1 MIDSLAVTLPL
12 RDDIT
17 LFGWAVLLALALVSV
32 FAATVTLYKLVQ
44 FLRLGVG
51 RRRAAETAMALWLE
65 GDGAG
70 AMSRAAER
78 SDVRLRVFHALLTG
92 LSLRP
97 GDADHAQARAGQAA
111 LEELALMSRSMR
123 GLEAVVQA
131 APMLGL
137 LGTVVGMI
145 DAFGRLAEA
154 TGAVDPAVLAG
165 GIWTALIT
173 TAVGLA
179 IAIVFYF
186 IALWL
191 EARIGREREALER
204 LIFVALNGPAAA
216 AGSAR

>member
-137 LGTVVGMI
+137 LGTVIGMI
-145 DAFGRLAEA
+145 EAFGRIAQT
-154 TGAVDPAVLAG
+154 TGAADPALLAG

-173 TAVGLA
+173 TAIGLA
-179 IAIVFYF
+179 IAILFYF
-186 IALWL
+186 VALWL
-191 EARIGREREALER
+191 EGRITREREALES
-204 LIFVALNGPAAA
+204 LIMTVVNSEPVPHGF
-216 AGSAR
+216 R